1 MTQVNMENLTKEARM
16 TYISADF
23 IEQTEEQLH
32 AAETEIWENMDK
44 MKDMSLV
51 ERFQFERGI
60 YDKFVEWLIRF
71 FPGK

>member
-1 MTQVNMENLTKEARM
+1 MAQIDMENLTKEARM

-44 MKDMSLV
+44 IKDMSPV
-51 ERFQFERGI
+51 ERGI
-60 YDKFVEWLIRF
+60 YDKYTI
-71 FPGK
+71 G

>member
-1 MTQVNMENLTKEARM
+1 MAQVNMENLTKEARM

-44 MKDMSLV
+44 MKDMSPI
-51 ERFQFERGI
+51 ERF
-60 YDKFVEWLIRF
+60 
-71 FPGK
+71 

>member
-1 MTQVNMENLTKEARM
+1 MAQINMENLTKEARM

-32 AAETEIWENMDK
+32 TAETEIRENMDK

-51 ERFQFERGI
+51 ERFQVERGI
-60 YDKFVEWLIRF
+60 YDKYI
-71 FPGK
+71 

>member
-1 MTQVNMENLTKEARM
+1 MAQINVENLTKEARM

-32 AAETEIWENMDK
+32 TAETEIQENMDK
-44 MKDMSLV
+44 MKDMSPV

-60 YDKFVEWLIRF
+60 YDKYMI
-71 FPGK
+71 G

>member
-1 MTQVNMENLTKEARM
+1 MAQIDMENLTKEARM

-32 AAETEIWENMDK
+32 VAETEIRENMDK
-44 MKDMSLV
+44 MKDMSPV

-60 YDKFVEWLIRF
+60 YDKFVE
-71 FPGK
+71 

>member
-1 MTQVNMENLTKEARM
+1 MVQVDMGNLTKEARM

-51 ERFQFERGI
+51 ERFRVERGI
-60 YDKFVEWLIRF
+60 YDRYIVS
-71 FPGK
+71 

>member
-1 MTQVNMENLTKEARM
+1 MVQVDMGNLTKEARM
-16 TYISADF
+16 TYISAYF

-60 YDKFVEWLIRF
+60 YDRYIVS
-71 FPGK
+71 